1 MSRPSR
7 SPASRG
13 SLARPVVRRLIAKD
27 LYLYRWL
34 IAGALAAGVAS
45 LALTGRGAAR
55 EGGFDLGFLLFLTT
69 VIAFGVFVPMLAIFK
84 ERQDRTELFVLSL
97 PLSPGQYARSKVVG
111 ALLVFLGPWLALTG
125 GVVAL
130 TLASGRPGGG
140 LPFFVA
146 TMGFLLGNFCT
157 LTALVAVT
165 RREIWAFAGILTTN
179 VSVTPF
185 LVYLGQL
192 PGVAGRGQEAVA
204 AWSPEV
210 AAVLALEGLW
220 ICVALGLA
228 LWLPTRRFDFV

>member
-1 MSRPSR
+1 MSRPSPGPR
-7 SPASRG
+7 
-13 SLARPVVRRLIAKD
+13 ARTVVARLVAKD

-45 LALTGRGAAR
+45 LALTGRGGG

-69 VIAFGVFVPMLAIFK
+69 VIAFGVFVPMLGIFK
-84 ERQDRTELFVLSL
+84 ERQDHTELFVLSL
-97 PLSPGQYARSKVVG
+97 PLSPGHYAASKVVG
-111 ALLVFLGPWLALTG
+111 ALAVYLGPWLALTG

-130 TLASGRPGGG
+130 TLATDRPDGG

-146 TMGFLLGNFCT
+146 TMGFLLASFCT

-165 RREIWAFAGILTTN
+165 RAEVWAFAGILATN
-179 VSVTPF
+179 VAVTPF
-185 LVYLGQL
+185 LVYLGRL

-204 AWSPEV
+204 TWSREI

-220 ICVALGLA
+220 ILVALGLA
-228 LWLPTRRFDFV
+228 LWLPTRRHDFL